1 MNLATLFTLDIEN
14 MYLEIK
20 NVYLEIEYKYLDIE
34 YYKYLDIDNMY
45 YCAKI
50 LVKLMCSL
58 IFSDCVFCNAT
69 RIGGLLEPFPR
80 RYRIQ

>member
-1 MNLATLFTLDIEN
+1 

-20 NVYLEIEYKYLDIE
+20 NVYLEIENKYLDIE
-34 YYKYLDIDNMY
+34 NKYLDIDNMY
-45 YCAKI
+45 YFAKI